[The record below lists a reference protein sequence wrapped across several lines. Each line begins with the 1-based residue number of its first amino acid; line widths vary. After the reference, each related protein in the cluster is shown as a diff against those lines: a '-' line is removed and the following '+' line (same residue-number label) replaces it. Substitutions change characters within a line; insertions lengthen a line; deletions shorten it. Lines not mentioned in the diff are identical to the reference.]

1 MTKRMMLT
9 AKTLLLV
16 SVGTKH
22 STVPLVP
29 DGPAAEEEPKG
40 AEEVSG
46 NDEKHQDVYDGIEAA
61 RRREA
66 KVETENRRLD
76 EKNREIPGDGDGE
89 DVELEAAQPLC
100 GQIGAVIA
108 QAMVGYCKDKAGC
121 QGFGIVGINNNSGVI
136 AHGGGFRGVGSLLA
150 LWVSV
155 IRAAHEDVDLE
166 SGDNGGKLTGD

>member
-1 MTKRMMLT
+1 M
-9 AKTLLLV
+9 
-16 SVGTKH
+16 
-22 STVPLVP
+22 VP

-89 DVELEAAQPLC
+89 DVELEAALVWRLP
-100 GQIGAVIA
+100 GGRAV
-108 QAMVGYCKDKAGC
+108 GDD
-121 QGFGIVGINNNSGVI
+121 
-136 AHGGGFRGVGSLLA
+136 
-150 LWVSV
+150 
-155 IRAAHEDVDLE
+155 AAP
-166 SGDNGGKLTGD
+166 S